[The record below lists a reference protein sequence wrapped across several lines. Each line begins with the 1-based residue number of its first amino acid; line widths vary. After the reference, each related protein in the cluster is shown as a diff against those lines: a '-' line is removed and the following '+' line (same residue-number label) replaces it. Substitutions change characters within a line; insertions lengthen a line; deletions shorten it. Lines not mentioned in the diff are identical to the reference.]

1 MEAAALAFASASQL
15 GTAGNCSS
23 SSSSSA
29 GSRSIRFMQ
38 IKPNRIALKFKP
50 SRSSIRASATGE
62 EDSGLQHASAAAPE
76 GPWKYLKII
85 PKPLSIKAA
94 VATNHKICSNF
105 LFLYDSLPIFTH
117 AISGL
122 EDWAAMENAF
132 QEFDGLV
139 RSCTWSRN
147 RKNIILMGDAQY

>member
-1 MEAAALAFASASQL
+1 MQL
-15 GTAGNCSS
+15 LFE
-23 SSSSSA
+23 
-29 GSRSIRFMQ
+29 SRQ
-38 IKPNRIALKFKP
+38 ENGP
-50 SRSSIRASATGE
+50 
-62 EDSGLQHASAAAPE
+62 GLQHASAAVPE

-105 LFLYDSLPIFTH
+105 LFLYDGIPIFTH

-132 QEFDGLV
+132 QEFDGFV

-147 RKNIILMGDAQY
+147 RSDSQDNNLLIEVQHCSCKTRSESFDHV